1 MNTIKK
7 ANSMKIKLFRLV
19 AWAMVMT
26 APHLTAQTYTILH
39 PFTAL
44 TNSTNSDGAIPFA
57 GLVLSGN
64 TLYGTALEGGSSGN
78 GTVFAVNTDGTG
90 FTVLHSFTATNDD
103 GINSDGASPAD
114 ALILSG
120 NTLYG
125 TAAYG
130 GASGDGTV
138 FAVNTDGT
146 GFTNVHT
153 FTAVYA
159 PPYTNSDGYYPYAG
173 LVLAGNTLY
182 GAAFGGGASGY
193 GTVFAVNTDGSS
205 FTTLYSFTA
214 TVGTAGVNGNGTNSD
229 GGYPYNAL
237 VLSSNTLYGTAQ
249 EAGGTAGNG
258 TVFAVNTDGSNFTT
272 LHSFTATSGT
282 AGDSG
287 FGSNSDGAFPG
298 GLILSGNTLYG
309 TGADGGASGNG
320 TVFAINTDGSDF
332 STLHSFTAGSGSSPL
347 ITNSDGAEPHQ
358 NLILSGDTFYGTA
371 EFGGTVG
378 RGTLYAI
385 NTNGSGF
392 TNLHNFSASP
402 AGRNTSLGDEP
413 ICGLILSGNTL
424 YGTTGEGGDHAGTV
438 FSISFPPQL
447 SILASGGNVVL
458 EWPTNFAGF
467 DYSGYAL
474 QSITNL
480 LSPALWT
487 AVVPGPVVA
496 NGQFTE
502 TNPLSG
508 PQQFYRLSQ

>member
-1 MNTIKK
+1 
-7 ANSMKIKLFRLV
+7 
-19 AWAMVMT
+19 
-26 APHLTAQTYTILH
+26 
-39 PFTAL
+39 
-44 TNSTNSDGAIPFA
+44 
-57 GLVLSGN
+57 
-64 TLYGTALEGGSSGN
+64 
-78 GTVFAVNTDGTG
+78 
-90 FTVLHSFTATNDD
+90 
-103 GINSDGASPAD
+103 
-114 ALILSG
+114 
-120 NTLYG
+120 
-125 TAAYG
+125 
-130 GASGDGTV
+130 
-138 FAVNTDGT
+138 
-146 GFTNVHT
+146 
-153 FTAVYA
+153 
-159 PPYTNSDGYYPYAG
+159 
-173 LVLAGNTLY
+173 
-182 GAAFGGGASGY
+182 
-193 GTVFAVNTDGSS
+193 
-205 FTTLYSFTA
+205 
-214 TVGTAGVNGNGTNSD
+214 
-229 GGYPYNAL
+229 L